1 MADIVFEDG
10 DQLLALVVDATVE
23 EIHRASAQATEQPV
37 ERGVD
42 VTDHVRPER
51 RALTLNV
58 VISDTPIRATDALGG
73 EVERVELELPARRV
87 HAEHARRTGPTSFE
101 GAERSRSAPRPTTYV
116 EVFRPSEEEP
126 TRVADSW
133 ALLLDARDRA
143 LLAVVTTGLETYEDM
158 VLIEAHTTRSAQGRL
173 VASRGASLRAGP
185 AGLDRAG
192 RRSDA
197 RPARATGDSRSA
209 ARRGPTRR
217 HRSFSRWGSAR
228 STGRSAHSSGARDGG
243 RRAHDRARPGR
254 AQLPPAHRARRRR
267 VRPGAALVRA
277 GGALVPRPARRPRP
291 PARAPR

>member
-58 VISDTPIRATDALGG
+58 VISDTPIRPTDALGG

-87 HAEHARRTGPTSFE
+87 HAEHARRSGPTSFE
-101 GAERSRSAPRPTTYV
+101 GAEVEERAAPTTYV

-158 VLIEAHTTRSAQGRL
+158 VLIEAHTTRSAKDG
-173 VASRGASLRAGP
+173 SWLRAELHFAQVRQVSTELVDDP
-185 AGLDRAG
+185 T
-192 RRSDA
+192 
-197 RPARATGDSRSA
+197 PARARD
-209 ARRGPTRR
+209 RRQQER
-217 HRSFSRWGSAR
+217 GSQGTDEA
-228 STGRSAHSSGARDGG
+228 SPELQSVGV
-243 RRAHDRARPGR
+243 
-254 AQLPPAHRARRRR
+254 Q
-267 VRPGAALVRA
+267 ALDWTL
-277 GGALVPRPARRPRP
+277 GALFGGS
-291 PARAPR
+291 